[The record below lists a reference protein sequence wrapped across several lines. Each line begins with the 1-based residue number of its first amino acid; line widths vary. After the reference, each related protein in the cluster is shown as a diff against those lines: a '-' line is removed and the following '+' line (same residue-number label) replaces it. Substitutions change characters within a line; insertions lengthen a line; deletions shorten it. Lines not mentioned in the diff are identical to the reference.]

1 MDKRF
6 VVALAA
12 LIASFAA
19 AAGLIHVKPT
29 TLVMSPGQSAAV
41 LTVTNNGDKPITA
54 QVRVFGWDQ
63 VGGKDDLQ
71 STRKVV
77 ASPPMATLAPKSS
90 QSIRVVR
97 VSKEPVAG
105 EESYRLLVDE
115 IIDPATA
122 PKVGVAVQMRYSV
135 PVFVE
140 SAEGKPASVAVTAE
154 MAGNSLR
161 IKAVNSGG
169 MFAQAADVS
178 LEYAGGIST
187 PVADGLLGY
196 VLPGKTMQWALDVP
210 GNAAAS
216 GKPVRMNA
224 KFNGEPFQVDL

>member
-1 MDKRF
+1 M
-6 VVALAA
+6 
-12 LIASFAA
+12 
-19 AAGLIHVKPT
+19 
-29 TLVMSPGQSAAV
+29 
-41 LTVTNNGDKPITA
+41 
-54 QVRVFGWDQ
+54 
-63 VGGKDDLQ
+63 GGKDDLQ

-77 ASPPMATLAPKSS
+77 ASPPMVTLAPKSS

-122 PKVGVAVQMRYSV
+122 PKIGVAVQMRYSV

-169 MFAQAADVS
+169 MFAQAAD
-178 LEYAGGIST
+178 YRWNTPAGSPRRLRMDCWAMCCQARPCNGRSMFRAT
-187 PVADGLLGY
+187 PRRR
-196 VLPGKTMQWALDVP
+196 
-210 GNAAAS
+210 GNPC
-216 GKPVRMNA
+216 G
-224 KFNGEPFQVDL
+224 

>member
-1 MDKRF
+1 
-6 VVALAA
+6 
-12 LIASFAA
+12 
-19 AAGLIHVKPT
+19 
-29 TLVMSPGQSAAV
+29 
-41 LTVTNNGDKPITA
+41 
-54 QVRVFGWDQ
+54 
-63 VGGKDDLQ
+63 VGGKDDLKP
-71 STRKVV
+71 TRKVV

-105 EESYRLLVDE
+105 EESYRLLIDE

-216 GKPVRMNA
+216 GNPCGCMPGSTASRSRSTCNRCAPAQAAGIDRHGIVPPRA
-224 KFNGEPFQVDL
+224 AGVARAPGTPCRGEGE